1 MESASFEKPKG
12 LHGVAALFD
21 DKERK
26 DLFRKYLYLLG
37 WVELAILLT
46 CWLYQISDSGREGDT
61 VFPWRLYFVIAFLA
75 PIAITF
81 LLGTAVVGFNKFFA
95 EPEQAIAEARES
107 ETSESAGT
115 GRLQQLDRMVTWL
128 RKVPF
133 LGLLLLLAF
142 GVAFFYKLDVI
153 LATIGNVGEKSASI
167 LLTSLGVLLLLVAVF
182 ALILIVLNYRLR
194 KTQMEYQFKGQVA
207 ESLGLLILDD
217 NTVLNSSGKLLVNG
231 RKLKAP
237 MQLLPELPKESKSN
251 ENSGGGGS
259 IPCPSD
265 LEQ

>member
-1 MESASFEKPKG
+1 MMDSASEKPKG
-12 LHGVAALFD
+12 LRGIAALYD

-46 CWLYQISDSGREGDT
+46 CWLYQIGDSGHDGES

-75 PIAITF
+75 PVAVTF
-81 LLGTAVVGFNKFFA
+81 LLGIAVVGFNKYFA
-95 EPEQAIAEARES
+95 EPEQSVACGPES
-107 ETSESAGT
+107 ETTGSAAG
-115 GRLQQLDRMVTWL
+115 GKIQQLDRMVAWL

-142 GVAFFYKLDVI
+142 CVAFLYKLDVI
-153 LATIGNVGEKSASI
+153 VTIIGSVGEKSVKI
-167 LLTSLGVLLLLVAVF
+167 VLTSLGVILLLVSIF
-182 ALILIVLNYRLR
+182 GLILIVLNYKLR

-207 ESLGLLILDD
+207 ERLGLVILDD

-231 RKLKAP
+231 AKLKAP
-237 MQLLPELPKESKSN
+237 VQLLPELPKESKST
-251 ENSGGGGS
+251 ESPTGNS
-259 IPCPSD
+259 
-265 LEQ
+265 E